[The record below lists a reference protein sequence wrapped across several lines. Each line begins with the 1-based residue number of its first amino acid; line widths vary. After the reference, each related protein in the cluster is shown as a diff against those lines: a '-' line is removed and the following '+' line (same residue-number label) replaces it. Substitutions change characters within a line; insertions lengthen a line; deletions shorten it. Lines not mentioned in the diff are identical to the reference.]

1 MFVAIRFFV
10 QALCF
15 MSGFS
20 SLDTGQ
26 LERFKAAVYE
36 HAVIMPE
43 NRMVVVNRSQ
53 ALELMYANL
62 ESYAEQVFM
71 AKKQVTFSVLMC
83 VIFYIYLDGMAI

>member
-15 MSGFS
+15 MFGFS

-43 NRMVVVNRSQ
+43 NRTVVVNRSQ

-62 ESYAEQVFM
+62 ELYAEQVFM
-71 AKKQVTFSVLMC
+71 AKKQVTFIIIIIIIM
-83 VIFYIYLDGMAI
+83 VIFKCYFS